1 MKPNVDTALAAA
13 NPFPLQLAAS
23 LPLAPGEEEML
34 SAIATHAPLGRGVFS
49 RLSRGRVARLS
60 VALAVVAVVAVAA
73 LIGTR
78 GSHPSPAYAAELVR
92 LANESPLLLLDEP
105 GWKVSYVNEDSAQDG
120 EMRFTKTVDGT
131 ATTVSLHWRSGALA
145 DWIRDRADSSTA
157 TSKTQVLGATAT
169 VFADRPVGATSLWVY
184 EGRVM
189 EFTSQVGDMNSLDE
203 LLAALKP
210 VSTDTWIQAL
220 PPDAVPTANRA
231 AVVAQMLRGIPL
243 PPGFTAADV
252 PGQGLT
258 NNRYQLGADVT
269 GAVACTWLKEWSQAR
284 AAGDEAKVQ
293 QAINAMATAPSWPIL
308 QEMRSQGA
316 YPEVLDDFAKA
327 MPSGT
332 WYGRP
337 LEGDADSGLG
347 CSYLG
352 IPLVKHPAAPSS
364 P

>member
-1 MKPNVDTALAAA
+1 MKPNIDTALAAA

-34 SAIATHAPLGRGVFS
+34 SAIATHAPLERSVFS
-49 RLSRGRVARLS
+49 RLPRGRVARLS
-60 VALAVVAVVAVAA
+60 VALAAVAVVAVAA
-73 LIGTR
+73 LVGTR
-78 GSHPSPAYAAELVR
+78 GSGPSPAYAAELVR
-92 LANESPLLLLDEP
+92 LANESPLLLLDQP

-120 EMRFTKTVDGT
+120 EMRFTKTVDGA
-131 ATTVSLHWRSGALA
+131 ATTVSLHWRGGALA
-145 DWIRDRADSSTA
+145 DWIRDRADSSTSI
-157 TSKTQVLGATAT
+157 SKTQVLGAAAT
-169 VFADRPVGATSLWVY
+169 VFDDRPVGATSLWVY
-184 EGRVM
+184 DGRVM
-189 EFTSQVGDMNSLDE
+189 EFTSQVGDMRSLE
-203 LLAALKP
+203 ALLADLKP
-210 VSTDTWIQAL
+210 VSTGAWIAAL
-220 PPDAVPTANRA
+220 PPDAVPTADRA

-252 PGQGLT
+252 PGQELT

-269 GAVACTWLKEWSQAR
+269 GAVACTWLKQWSQAR

-293 QAINAMATAPSWPIL
+293 QAIDAMATAPSWPIL

-316 YPEVLDDFAKA
+316 YPEVLDDYAKA

-337 LEGDADSGLG
+337 LESDADSGLG

-352 IPLVKHPAAPSS
+352 VPLVNHPDTLSS

>member
-1 MKPNVDTALAAA
+1 MKPNIDTALAAA
-13 NPFPLQLAAS
+13 NPFPLQLAAT

-34 SAIATHAPLGRGVFS
+34 SAIATHERLEQSAFS
-49 RLSRGRVARLS
+49 LLPRGRVARLS
-60 VALAVVAVVAVAA
+60 VAVAVVAAVAVAA

-78 GSHPSPAYAAELVR
+78 GSRPSPAYAAELIR

-120 EMRFTKTVDGT
+120 EMRFTKTVDG
-131 ATTVSLHWRSGALA
+131 AAMTVSLHWRSGALA
-145 DWIRDRADSSTA
+145 DWIRDRANSATA

-169 VFADRPVGATSLWVY
+169 VFADRHVGATSLWVY
-184 EGRVM
+184 DGRVM
-189 EFTSQVGDMNSLDE
+189 EFTSEVGDMRSLDE

-210 VSTDTWIQAL
+210 VSADAWIRAL

-231 AVVAQMLRGIPL
+231 EVVAQMLRGIPL

-258 NNRYQLGADVT
+258 NNRYQLGANVS
-269 GAVACTWLKEWSQAR
+269 GAVACTWLKQWSQAR
-284 AAGDEAKVQ
+284 AAGDEAKVK
-293 QAINAMATAPSWPIL
+293 QASDAMATAPNWPIL
-308 QEMRSQGA
+308 QEMRSQGG
-316 YPEVLDDFAKA
+316 YPDAVELFARA
-327 MPSGT
+327 MPAGT

-352 IPLVKHPAAPSS
+352 IPLVKHPSTPSS

>member
-1 MKPNVDTALAAA
+1 MKPNIDTALAAA
-13 NPFPLQLAAS
+13 NPFPVQLVAS
-23 LPLAPGEEEML
+23 LPMAPGEEEML
-34 SAIATHAPLGRGVFS
+34 SAIATQAPLGRALFS
-49 RLSRGRVARLS
+49 RLPRRRVARLS
-60 VALAVVAVVAVAA
+60 VALAVVAAVAVAA

-78 GSHPSPAYAAELVR
+78 GSRPSPAYAAELVR
-92 LANESPLLLLDEP
+92 LANASPLLLLDQP
-105 GWKVSYVNEDSAQDG
+105 GWKVTYVNEDSTQDG

-145 DWIRDRADSSTA
+145 DWIRDRANSATA

-169 VFADRPVGATSLWVY
+169 VFADRPAGATSLWLY
-184 EGRVM
+184 DGRVM
-189 EFTSQVGDMNSLDE
+189 EFTTQVGDMQSLDE

-220 PPDAVPTANRA
+220 PPDAVPTSDRA
-231 AVVAQMLRGIPL
+231 AVVAQMLHGIPL

-269 GAVACTWLKEWSQAR
+269 GAVACTWLKQWSQAR
-284 AAGDEAKVQ
+284 AAGDEAKVK
-293 QAINAMATAPSWPIL
+293 QAIDAMATAPSWPIL

-327 MPSGT
+327 MPTGK

-347 CSYLG
+347 CSYLD
-352 IPLVKHPAAPSS
+352 IPLVKHPTAPSS

>member
-1 MKPNVDTALAAA
+1 MKPNIDTALAAA

-34 SAIATHAPLGRGVFS
+34 SAITTYAPLERRVFS
-49 RLSRGRVARLS
+49 RLPRGRVARLS
-60 VALAVVAVVAVAA
+60 VALAAVAVVAVAA

-92 LANESPLLLLDEP
+92 LADESPLLLLDEP
-105 GWKVSYVNEDSAQDG
+105 GWKVSYANEDSAQDG
-120 EMRFTKTVDGT
+120 EMRFTKTVGGA

-145 DWIRDRADSSTA
+145 DWIRDRADSATA
-157 TSKTQVLGATAT
+157 TSTTQVLGATAT
-169 VFADRPVGATSLWVY
+169 VFANHTVGATSLWVY
-184 EGRVM
+184 DGRVM
-189 EFTSQVGDMNSLDE
+189 EFTSPVGDMRSLDE

-210 VSTDTWIQAL
+210 VSTDAWIAAL

-231 AVVAQMLRGIPL
+231 EVVAQMLRGIPL
-243 PPGFTAADV
+243 PPGFTATDV

-258 NNRYQLGADVT
+258 SNRYQLGATVT
-269 GAVACTWLKEWSQAR
+269 GAVACTWLEQWSNAR
-284 AAGDEAKVQ
+284 ATGDEAKVK
-293 QAINAMATAPSWPIL
+293 QAIDAMATAPSWPIL
-308 QEMRSQGA
+308 QEMRAQGG
-316 YPEVLDDFAKA
+316 YPEAVDDFAKA

-352 IPLVKHPAAPSS
+352 IPLARSS